1 MATQTSLNDY
11 IGIVPDFDLA
21 ASVEQGL
28 PIENLNLLRERGLT
42 FSEMA
47 DVVSP
52 RTLKHRK
59 AKGEN
64 LSPVETE
71 RAVRVARILAFAEK
85 VFANRDKSLL
95 WLRGKDDR
103 LGNRTP
109 LSLLKTETGG
119 KLVESMLW
127 QIDEGMF
134 T

>member
-1 MATQTSLNDY
+1 MAN
-11 IGIVPDFDLA
+11 II
-21 ASVEQGL
+21 
-28 PIENLNLLRERGLT
+28 
-42 FSEMA
+42 
-47 DVVSP
+47 SP

-59 AKGEN
+59 ARGEN
-64 LSPVETE
+64 LSIEETD
-71 RAVRVARILAFAEK
+71 RAVRVARVLAFAER
-85 VFANRDKSLL
+85 VFGNRDKSLL

-119 KLVESMLW
+119 KLIETMLW